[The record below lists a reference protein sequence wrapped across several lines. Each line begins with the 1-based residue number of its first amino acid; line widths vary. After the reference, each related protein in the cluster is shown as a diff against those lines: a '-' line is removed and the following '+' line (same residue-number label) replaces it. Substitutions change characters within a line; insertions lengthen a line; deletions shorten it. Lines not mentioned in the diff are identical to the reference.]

1 MIILGTNSIKDTGY
15 DVANSARFENSSSD
29 YLNRTPSSTSNRK
42 TFTFSFWVKRTK
54 LGTNDTIYNVRPGG
68 LGANR
73 LSFHSTTD
81 TFRIA
86 LEPISKFI
94 FTTRKFRDVSAWYHI
109 VAAFDTTQGTAS
121 DRVKI
126 YINGVQEG
134 SLVKGDGGAAT
145 YPDQNTDL
153 DINTTNVINL
163 GRDLETSSDFIDM
176 YLAEFVFIDG
186 QQLAPTSFGE
196 FDEDSGIWKPIDV
209 SGLTFGTN
217 GFYLDFEDSSALGN
231 DVSGNDNDF
240 TVNNLTAIDQSTDTC
255 TNNFATFN
263 PLAVWRGQNTTP
275 SSVLEEGN
283 LKVAIGSSE
292 VTLVASTFG
301 VTSGKWYWE
310 SKSNGVGRL
319 FSGFVNKNAFG
330 NTSEPHASTNSAGIS
345 YYEAVPDFRGNSG
358 DGGITTG
365 VVSISSGDVLGFA
378 LDMDNFAFYISK
390 NGTYMNS
397 GNPTSGS
404 NKTGAISELFTNG
417 SQYLSDHGEV
427 FPCCYVQST
436 DFVGTASYNFGSPP
450 YSESGGNSDGNGYGN
465 FKTAPPSGYYALNTK
480 NLAEYG

>member
-29 YLNRTPSSTSNRK
+29 YLNRTPSSASNRK

-209 SGLTFGTN
+209 SG
-217 GFYLDFEDSSALGN
+217 
-231 DVSGNDNDF
+231 NDNDF

-301 VTSGKWYWE
+301 VTSGKWYW
-310 SKSNGVGRL
+310 NQNQMV
-319 FSGFVNKNAFG
+319 
-330 NTSEPHASTNSAGIS
+330 
-345 YYEAVPDFRGNSG
+345 
-358 DGGITTG
+358 
-365 VVSISSGDVLGFA
+365 
-378 LDMDNFAFYISK
+378 
-390 NGTYMNS
+390 
-397 GNPTSGS
+397 
-404 NKTGAISELFTNG
+404 
-417 SQYLSDHGEV
+417 
-427 FPCCYVQST
+427 
-436 DFVGTASYNFGSPP
+436 
-450 YSESGGNSDGNGYGN
+450 
-465 FKTAPPSGYYALNTK
+465 
-480 NLAEYG
+480 

>member
-1 MIILGTNSIKDTGY
+1 M
-15 DVANSARFENSSSD
+15 V
-29 YLNRTPSSTSNRK
+29 
-42 TFTFSFWVKRTK
+42 
-54 LGTNDTIYNVRPGG
+54 
-68 LGANR
+68 
-73 LSFHSTTD
+73 
-81 TFRIA
+81 
-86 LEPISKFI
+86 
-94 FTTRKFRDVSAWYHI
+94 
-109 VAAFDTTQGTAS
+109 AFDSSQGTAS
-121 DRVKI
+121 NRNKI
-126 YINGVQEG
+126 YVNGVQATSFATETYTPNQNMDHKLLSG
-134 SLVKGDGGAAT
+134 ELNSLGKDSE
-145 YPDQNTDL
+145 QNTFAACYFCE
-153 DINTTNVINL
+153 VV
-163 GRDLETSSDFIDM
+163 G
-176 YLAEFVFIDG
+176 IDG
-186 QQLAPTSFGE
+186 VAHDPTSFGE

>member
-29 YLNRTPSSTSNRK
+29 YLNRTPSSASNRK

-54 LGTNDTIYNVRPGG
+54 LGTNDTIYNVRPDSN
-68 LGANR
+68 GANR

-86 LEPISKFI
+86 LEPIGKYI

-153 DINTTNVINL
+153 DINRDVVINI

-231 DVSGNDNDF
+231 DVSGNNNDF
-240 TVNNLTAIDQSTDTC
+240 STSGLAAIDQSTDTC
-255 TNNFATFN
+255 TNNFATLN
-263 PLAVWRGQNTTP
+263 PLAYRLDSGVSLPTYSDGNTTVSYASDGGAGK
-275 SSVLEEGN
+275 SSMGTICFD
-283 LKVAIGSSE
+283 K
-292 VTLVASTFG
+292 
-301 VTSGKWYWE
+301 GKWYWE
-310 SKSNGVGRL
+310 YKV
-319 FSGFVNKNAFG
+319 
-330 NTSEPHASTNSAGIS
+330 NSANDT
-345 YYEAVPDFRGNSG
+345 VF
-358 DGGITTG
+358 GGITRA
-365 VVSISSGDVLGFA
+365 DY
-378 LDMDNFAFYISK
+378 DPNDNFAGRSIFYNKTGALSVGTGTGGTADGSYGNSYTTNDIIGVAFDCDNGVIWFSK
-390 NGTYMNS
+390 NGTWQNSATQSEIEAGTTTNSATTGITLNQFWSPFLEGANS
-397 GNPTSGS
+397 GMS
-404 NKTGAISELFTNG
+404 I
-417 SQYLSDHGEV
+417 
-427 FPCCYVQST
+427 
-436 DFVGTASYNFGSPP
+436 NFGSPAFAI
-450 YSESGGNSDGNGYGN
+450 SSGNTDGNSYGN
-465 FKTAPPSGYYALNTK
+465 FEYAVPSGYYSLNTK
-480 NLAEYG
+480 NLSEYG